1 MLKGLLQYSR
11 IGRPDSKPTRVNTRE
26 VAVAAW
32 ATHQTDDFSV
42 SIGELPDVYAPEPLI
57 ELMFRNLLMNAIKH
71 HHRASGNIAIVGQRI
86 GDRVELEVADD
97 GPGIPEQDWEKVFT
111 MFSSLKSGRGGDAHG
126 LGLALLKRAAEG
138 ASGEIFIRESS
149 DSGTT
154 FVLRLPLAV

>member
-1 MLKGLLQYSR
+1 M
-11 IGRPDSKPTRVNTRE
+11 
-26 VAVAAW
+26 AVW
-32 ATHQTDDFSV
+32 ATYQTDNFSV
-42 SIGELPDVYAPEPLI
+42 SIGELPDVYAPEPRV
-57 ELMFRNLLMNAIKH
+57 ELMFRNLLMSAIKH
-71 HHRASGNIAIVGQRI
+71 HHRTSGNIAIVGQRI

-97 GPGIPEQDWEKVFT
+97 GPGIPEQDWERVFT

-138 ASGEIFIRESS
+138 AGGEIFIRESS

>member
-11 IGRPDSKPTRVNTRE
+11 IGRSDSQPTRVNTRE
-26 VAVAAW
+26 IALAAW
-32 ATHQTDDFSV
+32 ATYQTDEFSV

-57 ELMFRNLLMNAIKH
+57 ELMFRNLLMNAVKH
-71 HHRASGNIAIVGQRI
+71 HHQTFGNIEIIGQRK
-86 GDRVELEVADD
+86 GDIVEIEVSDD
-97 GPGIPEQDWEKVFT
+97 GPGIPERDWERVFT

-138 ASGEIFIRESS
+138 AGGEIFIRDSS

-154 FVLRLPLAV
+154 FVLRLPAAV